1 MKNRKKEQEF
11 FDEQLLKEEITAH
24 IDSFS
29 LTDMEKKRMW
39 DQIQNSRK
47 RRIRVPFGRM
57 VGAVAAA
64 FCCILVI
71 GFGANAA
78 SGGKVVD
85 FFQELFHIEPESVQ
99 IIENMTPEMEVYAP
113 LLLACNEDRLIFAT
127 SRGLCIYDRKADKIT
142 ATIDL
147 QAIGCNYF
155 TAETLETKII
165 AKGNQLRVF
174 NTKNGAAQGDC
185 YFYTVPEQDGTN
197 VLSLEPEKV
206 TAADA
211 ALLTEWE
218 ETMNAF
224 YLGTYEQ
231 VDGRTMYRWQEM
243 CMKPV
248 QYSEKSVQWTSKEQ
262 KTYISC
268 LLLKNNSLHLYTID
282 ASIRTTRTEKLQ
294 IVLAEETVQQNQEA
308 NRLPQFVY
316 SGEDK
321 VMKVVCDYLVQNGGK
336 DYNRGENDNYSVIP
350 EPVIFDRIEEDG
362 ILKVFGYFYI
372 GIYYK
377 NGNTLEDTGGG
388 THGGCF
394 HLKEE
399 NGDYV
404 VVEVEEIGDGS
415 FWLESIRAF
424 CEGHPDIYQ
433 KYLDR
438 ETSQAQHEKIRKEIL
453 EQYVTDN
460 KLDIKYYHDYGWD
473 PVELF
478 TED

>member
-11 FDEQLLKEEITAH
+11 FDEQLLKEEIMAH

-29 LTDMEKKRMW
+29 LTDMEKKRML
-39 DQIQNSRK
+39 DQIQNFRK
-47 RRIRVPFGRM
+47 RKLRIPFGRTM
-57 VGAVAAA
+57 GAVAAA
-64 FCCILVI
+64 FCCVLVI

-127 SRGLCIYDRKADKIT
+127 SRGLCIYDRKADKIM
-142 ATIDL
+142 ATVDL

-185 YFYTVPEQDGTN
+185 YFYTVPEQAGTN
-197 VLSLEPEKV
+197 VLSLEPEKI

-231 VDGRTMYRWQEM
+231 VDGRTMYRWQET

-308 NRLPQFVY
+308 NRLPRFVY

-321 VMKVVCDYLVQNGGK
+321 VMKAVCDYLVQNGGK
-336 DYNRGENDNYSVIP
+336 IYYRGENDDYPIIP

-362 ILKVFGYFYI
+362 VLKVFGNFYI

-377 NGNTLEDTGGG
+377 NGNTLEDTAGG
-388 THGGCF
+388 THAGCF

-399 NGDYV
+399 NGSYV
-404 VVEVEEIGDGS
+404 VVEVEEAGDGS
-415 FWLESIRAF
+415 FWLESIRNF

-433 KYLDR
+433 KYLDW
-438 ETSQAQHEKIRKEIL
+438 EIYQAQHEKIRKEML

-460 KLDIKYYHDYGWD
+460 NLDIKFYHDYGWD